1 MRRLLLVLSLL
12 VCFTKSLGQAGF
24 CFTPTTALVS
34 GAGPRTLVSADFNS
48 DGNLDIATANHNS
61 NSVAVFFGLGS
72 GAFSSATLYIV
83 GTATS
88 ISNPRLT
95 KGDFNNDGKPDLAT
109 SNEFG
114 GSQEMSVLLNNGNG
128 TFAAAVN
135 YTAGNLPG
143 FNMPQ
148 CLISNDFNNDNNAD
162 IALINMNGI
171 ALSIFLGN
179 GTGSFPPCVNYSL
192 AMMPLLV
199 ISDNFN
205 NDAFDDLAISGSS
218 VAILFGSASGTFSAA
233 SYYPNAGFFLTSGD
247 LNGDG
252 FKDIATSTGVLLGSG
267 SGTFSPAGSYAII
280 NGWGIACADYDG
292 DGNKD
297 LAVNT
302 STAITLL
309 QGLGT
314 GYFGSSANFILNTS
328 PAEMISADFDNDTK
342 PDLALGN
349 GFSGMTANILLNRSF
364 TIASIASPT
373 AGCAGLT
380 SNLSVSGGAMS
391 YTWSTGSN
399 STSVIVTTT
408 ASSAYTVVGSNSL
421 GCIATKTIP
430 INIYPSPTLT
440 ISNSSTLMCSGATAS
455 TLQAVG
461 ATSYTWNSGFI
472 SPTLQINP
480 LGSTIYSV
488 SATSSLGCLGSQTIS
503 IQVNPLPVLT
513 LTSDT
518 LELCFGSTA
527 TVGVSGAN
535 TYTWSNGAAGNT
547 VTLGPLSNTNLT
559 VTGTSSLGCKST
571 NTLFVLVQALPVLT
585 LSTSNA
591 TSCSGQTS
599 SISAAGAS
607 SYSWSSGNTGSLI
620 VVSPTVTT
628 NYTVYGFNEE
638 GCEGTGS
645 ITQHVT
651 VCTNLLTKSA
661 IFKENSFVFP
671 NPGADIF
678 YLRMHLV
685 SMQTQIKVV
694 NMLNQVILS
703 KEVLGDVTEIDLS
716 EFSDG
721 VYFIH
726 VSVDNTTSNVHKI
739 IKQ

>member
-1 MRRLLLVLSLL
+1 MKRLLLALSLL
-12 VCFTKSLGQAGF
+12 VCFANLFGQAGF
-24 CFTPTTALVS
+24 CFTPTTALLS

-61 NSVAVFFGLGS
+61 NSVAVFFGTGT
-72 GAFSSATLYIV
+72 GAFSSATLYVV
-83 GTATS
+83 GTTPT

-109 SNEFG
+109 ANELG
-114 GSQEMSVLLNNGNG
+114 GSQELSVLLNNGNG

-148 CLISNDFNNDNNAD
+148 CLISNDFNNDSNAD

-171 ALSIFLGN
+171 ALSVFLGN
-179 GTGSFPPCVNYSL
+179 GTGSFPPCVNYSM

-267 SGTFSPAGSYAII
+267 SGTFSPAGNYATIS
-280 NGWGIACADYDG
+280 GWGVACADYDG
-292 DGNKD
+292 DGHKD

-302 STAITLL
+302 STTITLL

-328 PAEMISADFDNDTK
+328 PAEMVSADLNNDTK

-349 GFSGMTANILLNRSF
+349 GFSGMNANILLNRSF
-364 TIASIASPT
+364 TIASVASPT
-373 AGCAGLT
+373 AGCPGLI

-408 ASSAYTVVGSNSL
+408 ASSVYTVVGSNSL
-421 GCIATKTIP
+421 ACVATKTIP

-440 ISNSSTLMCSGATAS
+440 ISNSNTLMCSGATAS
-455 TLQAVG
+455 TLQAAG
-461 ATSYTWNSGFI
+461 ATSYTWSSGFI

-480 LGSTIYSV
+480 LGSTFYSV
-488 SATSSLGCLGSQTIS
+488 AATSSLGCLGSQTIV

-513 LTSDT
+513 LTNDT
-518 LELCFGSTA
+518 LELCLGSTA
-527 TVGVSGAN
+527 TVGVLGAN
-535 TYTWSNGAAGNT
+535 TYSWSNGVAGNT
-547 VTLGPLSNTNLT
+547 LSLNPILNTQYT
-559 VTGTSSLGCKST
+559 VTGTNLSGCKAT
-571 NTLFVLVQALPVLT
+571 NTLFVLVNALPVLT
-585 LSTSNA
+585 LSTSHS
-591 TSCSGQTS
+591 TVCSGQAS
-599 SISAAGAS
+599 SISVSGAS

-651 VCTNLLTKSA
+651 VCTNLQTKSA
-661 IFKENSFVFP
+661 ISRETSFVFP
-671 NPGADIF
+671 NPGSGIF
-678 YLRMHLV
+678 YLKIHLNFV
-685 SMQTQIKVV
+685 QTQIEVV
-694 NMLNQVILS
+694 NVLNQVILS

-726 VSVDNTTSNVHKI
+726 VSVDNKNSTVHKI